1 MEEATLID
9 RAVAQLRQLGLD
21 VLVTLEP
28 TQEVLPFRAD
38 AWLRVGRDGRQV
50 DYVVELKNRLT
61 PATHGAATMQL
72 QHAAAVTGFA
82 PLLVTDYLTPP
93 MAEKLHGQKQQ
104 FADAAGNAYLEGPGL
119 MVYVT
124 GRKLQDT
131 RIAPNAGKA
140 YTLTGLK
147 VTFALLCDPELA
159 NAPHRAIAAAAGVAL
174 GAIPAVLADLQQ
186 TGHLLVLAK
195 HRRLNATKRLLDEW
209 ALTYARRLR
218 AKTLQETYTM
228 IDLIDF
234 DGWKTWPLD
243 LRQELWGAEPAAN
256 LLVNYLTPGVLTIY
270 ADKIPPRLLIEK
282 RMTPA
287 RGADAGGRVV
297 EWRKPFWGNVP
308 AAARPDTVNPVLVY
322 ADLLATGDARCIETA
337 QLVYDEYL
345 ARLFPAA

>member
-1 MEEATLID
+1 MNEETLLD
-9 RAVAQLRQLGLD
+9 RAVAALTALGLD
-21 VLVTLEP
+21 VRVTEP
-28 TQEVLPFRAD
+28 PQKKVKLQAD
-38 AWLRVGRDGRQV
+38 AWLRIGKGKGQV
-50 DYVVELKNRLT
+50 DYVVEAKRTLT
-61 PATHGAATMQL
+61 PETLGAATMQL
-72 QHAAAVTGFA
+72 RHIANTASCAA
-82 PLLVTDYLTPP
+82 LLVTDYLTPP
-93 MAEKLHGQKQQ
+93 MAASLRDQQQQ

-119 MVYVT
+119 MVYVS
-124 GRKLQDT
+124 GRKLQDK
-131 RIAPNAGKA
+131 RMNPSAGKA

-147 VTFALLCDPELA
+147 VTFALLCDPALA
-159 NAPHRAIAAAAGVAL
+159 NAPQRAIAAAAGVAL

-186 TGHLLVLAK
+186 TGHLLVLDK

-209 ALTYARRLR
+209 AMTYARRLR
-218 AKTLQETYTM
+218 AKTLQQTYTM
-228 IDLIDF
+228 IDF

-243 LRQELWGAEPAAN
+243 LPREKWGAEPAAN

-287 RGADAGGRVV
+287 RGVEAGGRVV
-297 EWRKPFWGNVP
+297 EWRKPFWGNMP

>member
-1 MEEATLID
+1 MNEKTLLD
-9 RAVAQLRQLGLD
+9 RAVAALTALGLD
-21 VLVTLEP
+21 VRATEP
-28 TQEVLPFRAD
+28 PQKNAQLHAD
-38 AWLRVGRDGRQV
+38 AWLRIGKGKGQV
-50 DYVVELKNRLT
+50 DYVVEAKRTLT
-61 PATHGAATMQL
+61 PETLGAATMQL
-72 QHAAAVTGFA
+72 REIANTASCAA
-82 PLLVTDYLTPP
+82 LLVTDYLTPP
-93 MAEKLHGQKQQ
+93 MAASLRDRQQQ

-124 GRKLQDT
+124 GRKLQDKQMT
-131 RIAPNAGKA
+131 PSAGKA

-159 NAPHRAIAAAAGVAL
+159 SAPQRAIAAAAGVAL
-174 GAIPAVLADLQQ
+174 GAIPAVLADLRQ
-186 TGHLLVLAK
+186 TGQLLVLAK

-218 AKTLQETYTM
+218 AKTLQQTYTM
-228 IDLIDF
+228 IDF

-243 LRQELWGAEPAAN
+243 LPHERWGAEPAAN

-287 RGADAGGRVV
+287 RGVEAGGRVV

>member
-1 MEEATLID
+1 MNEQTLLD
-9 RAVAQLRQLGLD
+9 RAVAALTALGLD
-21 VLVTLEP
+21 VLVIKP
-28 TQEVLPFRAD
+28 PQKKTQLRAD
-38 AWLRVGRDGRQV
+38 AWLRIGKGKGQV
-50 DYVVELKNRLT
+50 DYVVEAKRTLT
-61 PATHGAATMQL
+61 PETLGAATMQL
-72 QHAAAVTGFA
+72 RHIANTAGRAA
-82 PLLVTDYLTPP
+82 LLVTDYLTPP
-93 MAEKLHGQKQQ
+93 MAASLRDQQQQ

-159 NAPHRAIAAAAGVAL
+159 NAPQRAIAAAAGVAL

-195 HRRLNATKRLLDEW
+195 RRRLNATKRLLDEW

-218 AKTLQETYTM
+218 AKTLQATYVTH
-228 IDLIDF
+228 DF
-234 DGWKTWPLD
+234 YAWKNWPLD
-243 LRQELWGAEPAAN
+243 PAQALWGGEPAAN

-270 ADKIPPRLLIEK
+270 ADKIPPQILVEQ
-282 RMTPA
+282 RMKLA
-287 RGADAGGRVV
+287 RGNTPGEPVV

>member
-1 MEEATLID
+1 MNEQTLLD
-9 RAVAQLRQLGLD
+9 RAMAALTALGLD
-21 VLVTLEP
+21 VRVTEP
-28 TQEVLPFRAD
+28 PQKKAQLHAD
-38 AWLRVGRDGRQV
+38 AWLRIGKGKGQV
-50 DYVVELKNRLT
+50 DYVVEAKRTLT
-61 PATHGAATMQL
+61 PETLGAATMQL
-72 QHAAAVTGFA
+72 RHIANTAGRAA
-82 PLLVTDYLTPP
+82 LLVTDYLTPP
-93 MAEKLHGQKQQ
+93 MAASLRDQQQQ

-159 NAPHRAIAAAAGVAL
+159 NAPQRAIAAAAGVAL
-174 GAIPAVLADLQQ
+174 GAIPAVLADLRQ

-209 ALTYARRLR
+209 AMTYARRLR
-218 AKTLQETYTM
+218 AKTLQQTYTM
-228 IDLIDF
+228 IDF

-243 LRQELWGAEPAAN
+243 LPRELWGAEPAAN

-287 RGADAGGRVV
+287 RGAEAGGRVV
-297 EWRKPFWGNVP
+297 EWRKPFWGHVP

>member
-1 MEEATLID
+1 MNEPTLLD
-9 RAVAQLRQLGLD
+9 RAMAALAALGLD
-21 VLVTLEP
+21 VRVTEP
-28 TQEVLPFRAD
+28 PQKKAQLRAD
-38 AWLRVGRDGRQV
+38 AWLRIGKGKGQV
-50 DYVVELKNRLT
+50 DYVVEAKSTLT
-61 PATHGAATMQL
+61 PETLGAATMQL
-72 QHAAAVTGFA
+72 RHIANTAGRAA
-82 PLLVTDYLTPP
+82 LLVTDYLTPP
-93 MAEKLHGQKQQ
+93 MAASLREQKQQ

-124 GRKLQDT
+124 GRRLQDR

-228 IDLIDF
+228 IDF

-270 ADKIPPRLLIEK
+270 ADKITPRLLIEK